1 MEHTYDSVGQK
12 KEIIVIDDSA
22 TPEKIPRK
30 RTRAVAAQ
38 EAAESLRKSAL
49 ANGTGSSVATTV
61 TGAAPGKKR
70 KVADDVSDAGTV
82 KKAKGKV
89 SVSQRESET
98 ESESSLP
105 FPVNVKST
113 VTFWSTSNRPSAV

>member
-1 MEHTYDSVGQK
+1 M
-12 KEIIVIDDSA
+12 IDDSA

-89 SVSQRESET
+89 SVSQRESQSQKQDQNLT
-98 ESESSLP
+98 SLVDVTSSVVGLM
-105 FPVNVKST
+105 
-113 VTFWSTSNRPSAV
+113 